1 MSWQRSPARMKMG
14 NDLEPQAKRVVRQY
28 LKDTQGFDPY
38 EMEAQTE
45 EADIPI
51 LSDEEMTG

>member
-1 MSWQRSPARMKMG
+1 MSWQRAPARMKMG